1 MTKMLLH
8 ACCGPCSLEPSRLLI
23 DAGTPFSIFFSN
35 SNIHPQEE
43 YELRL
48 ATIREFQRTQNVEV
62 IEGEYNRAEWD
73 NSAGAIGEKLVNLQQ
88 ELGLDDEIIPA
99 PNPYPLP
106 VLPDE
111 CGEGERVAGV
121 DERAAGADKRGDDG
135 NCKITR
141 AAWSSEFA
149 TKNDALSHLAEL
161 RQARC
166 RACYRLRFEET
177 CSYAKEHGFDAV
189 GTTLSV
195 SPYQYTNIIREELE
209 RACENTGLT
218 CAFVD
223 YRPYFETN
231 EARSKELGMYR
242 QNYCGCHFSYDEAQE
257 ERAYRKKARKAAKA
271 AKKAAK
277 LAQQHKP

>member
-8 ACCGPCSLEPSRLLI
+8 ACCGPCSLEPSRLLL
-23 DAGTPFSIFFSN
+23 DEGTPFSIFFSN

-48 ATIREFQRTQNVEV
+48 ATIREFQQSQGVGV
-62 IEGEYNRAEWD
+62 IEGEYNRAAWD
-73 NSAGAIGEKLVNLQQ
+73 MRVGVIGEKIVNLQH
-88 ELGLDDEIIPA
+88 ELGLDGEIIPS

-106 VLPDE
+106 VLPDGF
-111 CGEGERVAGV
+111 GEN
-121 DERAAGADKRGDDG
+121 DE
-135 NCKITR
+135 
-141 AAWSSEFA
+141 
-149 TKNDALSHLAEL
+149 ALSHLAEL
-161 RQARC
+161 RQTRC

-177 CSYAKEHGFDAV
+177 CSYAKEYGFDAV

-195 SPYQYTNIIREELE
+195 SPYQYTNIIREELK
-209 RACENTGLT
+209 RACENAGLT

-242 QNYCGCHFSYDEAQE
+242 QNYCGCHFSYDEAQA
-257 ERAYRKKARKAAKA
+257 ERAYRKRARKAAKA

>member
-8 ACCGPCSLEPSRLLI
+8 ACCGPCSLEPSRLLL
-23 DAGTPFSIFFSN
+23 DEGTPFSIFFSN

-48 ATIREFQRTQNVEV
+48 ATIREFQQSQGVGV
-62 IEGEYNRAEWD
+62 IEGEYNRAAWD
-73 NSAGAIGEKLVNLQQ
+73 MRVGVIGEKIVNLQH
-88 ELGLDDEIIPA
+88 ELGLDGEIIPS

-106 VLPDE
+106 VLPDGF
-111 CGEGERVAGV
+111 GENDEVARADGV
-121 DERAAGADKRGDDG
+121 DARGDNG

-141 AAWSSEFA
+141 AAWSREFA
-149 TKNDALSHLAEL
+149 TKDEALSHLAEL
-161 RQARC
+161 RQTRC

-177 CSYAKEHGFDAV
+177 CSYAKEYGFDAV

-209 RACENTGLT
+209 RACKNAGLT

-242 QNYCGCHFSYDEAQE
+242 QNYCGCHFSYDEAQA